1 MVDISGLAF
10 REFNQ
15 IAEDALEVESD
26 DATDLASALTL
37 VNEIKTNYNLL
48 RLSYNELLFKQR
60 GLSFDE

>member
-1 MVDISGLAF
+1 MTEP

-15 IAEDALEVESD
+15 ITNDALEVESTN
-26 DATDLASALTL
+26 ATDLASALTL

-60 GLSFDE
+60 NAL